1 MGDVVKF
8 HTSPNDLMTIRE
20 IEVKH
25 GFTYSYLYK
34 HARLGNLTLYPR
46 GVFKLSE
53 REVLNFVERKTKN
66 KWQAL
71 ERKHTKTRMVQ
82 QLPNTT

>member
-20 IEVKH
+20 IEAKH
-25 GFTYSYLYK
+25 GFKYSYLYK
-34 HARLGNLTLYPR
+34 HARLGDITIYPR

-66 KWQAL
+66 KWQASV
-71 ERKHTKTRMVQ
+71 ERELNTKMDVRS
-82 QLPNTT
+82 